1 MDINNYFEHYSAEE
15 MLAALPRNYTKE
27 MALYN
32 NDIVDDQLE
41 DYNFER
47 LDQFIENVN
56 LGIPD
61 TVRITKFGIDGPPVT
76 VVLQYDGNIIKY
88 TADTTRVEAVPNY
101 FTFYG
106 YKIYT
111 DILQRYGMV
120 FRTYN
125 LIEFDNK
132 VFQFVSK
139 IIQR

>member
-15 MLAALPRNYTKE
+15 MLAALPRNYTIE

-32 NDIVDDQLE
+32 NDIIDAQIKN
-41 DYNFER
+41 YNFER

-61 TVRITKFGIDGPPVT
+61 TVRITKFGIDGSPIT

-88 TADTTRVEAVPNY
+88 TSDVSRFDTTQNY
-101 FTFYG
+101 ITFYG

-111 DILQRYGMV
+111 DILHRYGMV

-125 LIEFDNK
+125 LIECDNS

-139 IIQR
+139 IIQK

>member
-1 MDINNYFEHYSAEE
+1 MDFNNYFERYSAEE
-15 MLAALPRNYTKE
+15 MLSALPRNYTRA

-47 LDQFIENVN
+47 LDDFIKNVN

-61 TVRITKFGIDGPPVT
+61 TVRITQFGIDGPPET
-76 VVLQYDGNIIKY
+76 VILQYDGNIIKY
-88 TADTTRVEAVPNY
+88 TADTTRVEAIQNY
-101 FTFYG
+101 YTFYG
-106 YKIYT
+106 HKIYT

-120 FRTYN
+120 YRTYN
-125 LIEFDNK
+125 LIRCNNNI
-132 VFQFVSK
+132 FQFASK